1 MAKEKKNLTIRI
13 IGDPVLDQIAKP
25 VEKIDDSIIDLAQQM
40 LPIMYESNG
49 VGLAAPQVGIS
60 LRMFVVDI
68 EAPEDEEGHPL
79 PLSSPGEIQLLPQ
92 MPMAFINPEITP
104 IGTEMSEMDEGCLSV
119 PKLYAPVKRPEKIML
134 KATLL
139 NGKEICMECG
149 GFLARAL
156 QHEYDHLDGIVFV
169 KRLEDD
175 AMEGIKK
182 GLDKILKK
190 NGKPNYKVKRLN
202 KS

>member
-1 MAKEKKNLTIRI
+1 MAKEKKLTIRI

-25 VEKIDDSIIDLAQQM
+25 VEKIDDSIIELARQM
-40 LPIMYESNG
+40 LPIMYDSNG

-68 EAPEDEEGHPL
+68 EPPEDEDGHPL

-156 QHEYDHLDGIVFV
+156 QHEYDHLNGIVFV
-169 KRLEDD
+169 KRLEDE
-175 AMEGIKK
+175 AMESIKK
-182 GLDKILKK
+182 GLEKILKK

-202 KS
+202 NA